1 MVPKEMGIL
10 KGEMLTPLKTEILSP
25 TSFFFILYQCYFW
38 QYHGKKWKQNSGR
51 ILHWVMTLEHPR
63 VLTLRTAHSKDII
76 NVGKFKFFAS

>member
-25 TSFFFILYQCYFW
+25 TFLFFAFCTNATFANIM
-38 QYHGKKWKQNSGR
+38 GKNELNSGR
-51 ILHWVMTLEHPR
+51 ILHWVMALEHPR